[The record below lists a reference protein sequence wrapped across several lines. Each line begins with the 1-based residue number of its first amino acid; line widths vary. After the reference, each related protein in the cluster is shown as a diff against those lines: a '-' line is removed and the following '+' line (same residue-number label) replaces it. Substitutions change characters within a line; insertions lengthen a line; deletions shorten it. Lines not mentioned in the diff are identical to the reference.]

1 MMGERQV
8 AQEAL
13 FYEFSLERHVPPG
26 HWVRAI
32 DRFVDLSDIRAH
44 LRPFYSEKG
53 RPSIDPELIIRILLL
68 ETVLSLGDPL
78 GGFGG
83 ARGYDQC
90 AVSENKGCK
99 NQQSQKNIRHV
110 TAVFLEEKLSSVH
123 CFAEGLLLGYMLLCH
138 MKNILF

>member
-1 MMGERQV
+1 MCIRDSLQV
-8 AQEAL
+8 ADTRIVLGEVARRSRTVLFDHVEEAGTVGVA
-13 FYEFSLERHVPPG
+13 FEC
-26 HWVRAI
+26 
-32 DRFVDLSDIRAH
+32 
-44 LRPFYSEKG
+44 
-53 RPSIDPELIIRILLL
+53 ELIIRILLL
-68 ETVLSLGDPL
+68 KTVLSLGDPL